1 MPQWFIKFLIKRLW
15 GGAVKNEIVE
25 NKELAEELH
34 KAFIRK
40 FKKRKVHSSIINN
53 IWRADLADMKF
64 DFCCVLL
71 IFIVNIFGLFLRK
84 IRKVLQ
90 LLILSKKYQMNLIAN
105 QAKYEYIKT
114 VNFTIDQ

>member
-1 MPQWFIKFLIKRLW
+1 MEYCVIKHLILLKIQNMMDIKGILPQWFIKFLIKRLW

-34 KAFIRK
+34 KPFIRK
-40 FKKRKVHSSIINN
+40 FKKRKVQSSIINN

-84 IRKVLQ
+84 IRR
-90 LLILSKKYQMNLIAN
+90 YYN
-105 QAKYEYIKT
+105 Y
-114 VNFTIDQ
+114 